1 MGLHSPLSTRLT
13 EKTSLDIEAGKV
25 PPRSGLSI
33 TSRLRGLPVLETLA
47 YRDFRW
53 VFLGSFASFMG
64 MNMQLITQS
73 WLVVELMNDSPLA
86 LSLSIVSFTA
96 PITVVSL
103 LGGAMADRIPR
114 RNLIIFSQSGNA
126 VMTFL
131 MATLDVT
138 GVIVFWQVMAIGLV
152 NGSMMALNM
161 PSRQAIISDIVPE
174 SRLMNAVSVNSS
186 SMNLTRVIGPAAAG
200 FLILFIDTW
209 AVFYLVSAVYVFS
222 ALTMSRV
229 HAGSEA
235 AGRSGKGMRGDIG
248 AGLSYVAQDPTRLG
262 LIIMSFIPAL
272 FGYSYYALLPA
283 WGREALDIGSEDLG
297 LMMMLMG
304 VGALVGTLILASM
317 SNFKRRGAFLLLF
330 CLLWGAAL
338 ATFAQT
344 SSYLHAIPLLM
355 LVGLLNSV
363 FMSLNMTLIQIH
375 SSREMRGR
383 VMSISMMSFGVMPLS
398 GVPFGILAEFTDTP
412 FALTL
417 SGLLLVVFTLV
428 FFVAY
433 PSYRRIA

>member
-1 MGLHSPLSTRLT
+1 MKTGLT
-13 EKTSLDIEAGKV
+13 EETSPDIEAGRG
-25 PPRSGLSI
+25 PARSGSSPF
-33 TSRLRGLPVLETLA
+33 SRLSRLPIAETLA

-53 VFLGSFASFMG
+53 VFLGSFASFMA
-64 MNMQLITQS
+64 MNMHMITQS

-96 PITVVSL
+96 PITAVSL
-103 LGGAMADRIPR
+103 VGGVMADRIPR
-114 RNLIIFSQSGNA
+114 RRLVIFSQSGNA

-152 NGSMMALNM
+152 NGSMMAFNM

-174 SRLMNAVSVNSS
+174 DRLMNAVSVNNS
-186 SMNLTRVIGPAAAG
+186 SMNLTRVIGPATAG
-200 FLILFIDTW
+200 FLILLVDTW
-209 AVFYLVSAVYVFS
+209 AVFYLVSLVYVFS
-222 ALTMSRV
+222 ALSMAMVRSGSRP
-229 HAGSEA
+229 A
-235 AGRSGKGMRGDIG
+235 ARSGKGVTGDIG
-248 AGLSYVAQDPTRLG
+248 AGLSYVAQDRTRLG
-262 LIIMSFIPAL
+262 LILMSFIPAL

-297 LMMMLMG
+297 VLMMLMG

-317 SNFKRRGAFLLLF
+317 RDFNRRGAFLLLF
-330 CLLWGAAL
+330 CLMWGVAL
-338 ATFAQT
+338 AAFAQT
-344 SSYLHAIPLLM
+344 TSYLHAIPLLM

-363 FMSLNMTLIQIH
+363 FMSLNMTLIQIY
-375 SSREMRGR
+375 SAPEMRGR
-383 VMSISMMSFGVMPLS
+383 MMSIAMMSFGVMPLS
-398 GVPFGILAEFTDTP
+398 GVPFGILAEFTSTP

-417 SGLLLVVFTLV
+417 SGLLLAAFTLV
-428 FFVAY
+428 FFAVY

>member
-1 MGLHSPLSTRLT
+1 MSTRLT

-174 SRLMNAVSVNSS
+174 SRLMNAVSVNNS

-283 WGREALDIGSEDLG
+283 WGREALDIGSDDLG

>member
-1 MGLHSPLSTRLT
+1 MKTGLT
-13 EKTSLDIEAGKV
+13 EETSPDIEAGAV
-25 PPRSGLSI
+25 IARSGSGPL
-33 TSRLRGLPVLETLA
+33 SRLGRLPITETLA
-47 YRDFRW
+47 YPDFRW
-53 VFLGSFASFMG
+53 VFLGSFASFMA
-64 MNMQLITQS
+64 MNMNLVTQS

-103 LGGAMADRIPR
+103 VGGVMADRIPR
-114 RNLIIFSQSGNA
+114 RRLVIISQSGNA
-126 VMTFL
+126 LMTFL
-131 MATLDVT
+131 MATLDLT
-138 GVIVFWQVMAIGLV
+138 GVIDFWQVMAIGLV
-152 NGSMMALNM
+152 NGSMMAFNM

-174 SRLMNAVSVNSS
+174 NRLMNAVSVNNS
-186 SMNLTRVIGPAAAG
+186 SMNLTRVIGPATAG

-209 AVFYLVSAVYVFS
+209 AVFYLVSLVYVFS
-222 ALTMSRV
+222 ALSMTMVR
-229 HAGSEA
+229 AGSKPVA
-235 AGRSGKGMRGDIG
+235 RSGKGVTGDIG
-248 AGLSYVAQDPTRLG
+248 AGLAYVAKNQTRLG

-297 LMMMLMG
+297 VLMMLMG

-317 SNFKRRGAFLLLF
+317 RNFDRRGAFLLLF

-344 SSYLHAIPLLM
+344 SSYLHAVPLLM

-363 FMSLNMTLIQIH
+363 FMSLNMTLIQIY
-375 SSREMRGR
+375 SAPEMRGR
-383 VMSISMMSFGVMPLS
+383 MMSIAMMSFGVMPLS
-398 GVPFGILAEFTDTP
+398 GVPFGILAEFTNTP

-417 SGLLLVVFTLV
+417 SGLLLVAFTLV
-428 FFVAY
+428 FAAVY

>member
-1 MGLHSPLSTRLT
+1 MC
-13 EKTSLDIEAGKV
+13 
-25 PPRSGLSI
+25 
-33 TSRLRGLPVLETLA
+33 
-47 YRDFRW
+47 
-53 VFLGSFASFMG
+53 
-64 MNMQLITQS
+64 MNMQLVTQS

-114 RNLIIFSQSGNA
+114 RQLVIFSQGGNA
-126 VMTFL
+126 VMTFT
-131 MATLDVT
+131 MATLDAT
-138 GVIVFWQVMAIGLV
+138 GVIAFSHVMAIGLA
-152 NGSMMALNM
+152 NGSMMAFNM

-174 SRLMNAVSVNSS
+174 SRLMNAVSVNNS
-186 SMNLTRVIGPAAAG
+186 SMNLTRVIGPATAG
-200 FLILFIDTW
+200 FLILFVDTW
-209 AVFYLVSAVYVFS
+209 AVFYLVTVMYIFS
-222 ALTMSRV
+222 ALSMAMVR
-229 HAGSEA
+229 AGSEA
-235 AGRSGKGMRGDIG
+235 VARSGMGVRGDIG

-297 LMMMLMG
+297 ILMMLMG
-304 VGALVGTLILASM
+304 VGALIGTLILASM
-317 SNFKRRGAFLLLF
+317 RNFNRRGTFLLLF
-330 CLLWGAAL
+330 CLLWGVAL

-355 LVGLLNSV
+355 LIGLLNSV

-375 SSREMRGR
+375 ASREMRGR
-383 VMSISMMSFGVMPLS
+383 MMSIAMMSFGVMPLS
-398 GVPFGILAEFTDTP
+398 GVPFGILAEFTGTP
-412 FALTL
+412 FSLML
-417 SGLLLVVFTLV
+417 SGLLLVAFTLI
-428 FFVAY
+428 FSVAY

>member
-1 MGLHSPLSTRLT
+1 MNTGITEETSP
-13 EKTSLDIEAGKV
+13 DIEAGQA
-25 PPRSGLSI
+25 PPRAAFSPL
-33 TSRLRGLPVLETLA
+33 TRLQRLPIAEAFA

-53 VFLGSFASFMG
+53 VFLGSFASFMC
-64 MNMQLITQS
+64 MNMQLVTQS

-103 LGGAMADRIPR
+103 IGGAMADRIPR
-114 RNLIIFSQSGNA
+114 RRLVIISQIGNA
-126 VMTFL
+126 AMTFM
-131 MATLDVT
+131 MATLDAT
-138 GVIVFWQVMAIGLV
+138 GFIVFWHVMAIGLV
-152 NGSMMALNM
+152 NGSMMAFNM

-174 SRLMNAVSVNSS
+174 SRLMNAVSVNNS
-186 SMNLTRVIGPAAAG
+186 SMNLTRVIGPATAG

-209 AVFYLVSAVYVFS
+209 AVFYLVTVMYIFS
-222 ALTMSRV
+222 ALSMAMVRV
-229 HAGSEA
+229 GSEA
-235 AGRSGKGMRGDIG
+235 VSRSGKGVRSDIG

-297 LMMMLMG
+297 ILMMLMG

-317 SNFKRRGAFLLLF
+317 RNFNRRGAFLLLF
-330 CLLWGAAL
+330 CLLWGVVL

-355 LVGLLNSV
+355 IIGLLNSV

-375 SSREMRGR
+375 ASREMRGR
-383 VMSISMMSFGVMPLS
+383 MMSIAMMSFGLMPLS
-398 GVPFGILAEFTDTP
+398 GVPFGILAEFTGTP

-417 SGLLLVVFTLV
+417 SGLLLVAFTLV
-428 FFVAY
+428 FAAVY

>member
-1 MGLHSPLSTRLT
+1 M
-13 EKTSLDIEAGKV
+13 V
-25 PPRSGLSI
+25 PARSGFSPR
-33 TSRLRGLPVLETLA
+33 SRLRGLPIVKTLA

-53 VFLGSFASFMG
+53 VFLGSFASFMA
-64 MNMQLITQS
+64 MNMQMVTQS

-86 LSLSIVSFTA
+86 LSLSIVSVTA

-103 LGGAMADRIPR
+103 FGGAMADRIPR
-114 RNLIIFSQSGNA
+114 RRLVIVSQSGNA

-131 MATLDVT
+131 MATLDAT
-138 GVIVFWQVMAIGLV
+138 GLVVFWQVMAIGLI
-152 NGSMMALNM
+152 NGSMMAFNM

-174 SRLMNAVSVNSS
+174 SRLMNAVSVNNS
-186 SMNLTRVIGPAAAG
+186 SMNLTRVAGPAAAG
-200 FLILFIDTW
+200 FLILLVDTW
-209 AVFYLVSAVYVFS
+209 AVFYIVSVVYVFS
-222 ALTMSRV
+222 ALSMVMVR
-229 HAGSEA
+229 AGSEA
-235 AGRSGKGMRGDIG
+235 VARSGKGVRGDIG
-248 AGLSYVAQDPTRLG
+248 AGLSYVARDATRRG
-262 LIIMSFIPAL
+262 LIVMSFIPAL

-297 LMMMLMG
+297 LLMMFMG
-304 VGALVGTLILASM
+304 AGALVGSLILASVQ
-317 SNFKRRGAFLLLF
+317 NFSRRGAFLLLF

-344 SSYLHAIPLLM
+344 SSYLHAVPLLI

-363 FMSLNMTLIQIH
+363 FMSLNMTLIQTS

-383 VMSISMMSFGVMPLS
+383 VMSIAMMSFGLMPLS

-428 FFVAY
+428 FAIVY

>member
-1 MGLHSPLSTRLT
+1 MSTRLT
-13 EKTSLDIEAGKV
+13 EETSLDIEAGKV

-283 WGREALDIGSEDLG
+283 WGREALDIGSDDLG

-317 SNFKRRGAFLLLF
+317 RNFKRRGAFLLLF

-417 SGLLLVVFTLV
+417 SGLLLVVFTLI
-428 FFVAY
+428 FFAAY

>member
-1 MGLHSPLSTRLT
+1 MKTGLT
-13 EKTSLDIEAGKV
+13 EETSPDIAAGRV
-25 PPRSGLSI
+25 PTRSGTGPL
-33 TSRLRGLPVLETLA
+33 SRLRRLPIAETLA

-53 VFLGSFASFMG
+53 VFLGSFASFMA
-64 MNMQLITQS
+64 MNMNLVTQS
-73 WLVVELMNDSPLA
+73 WLVVELMDDSPLA

-103 LGGAMADRIPR
+103 VGGAMADRIPR
-114 RNLIIFSQSGNA
+114 RRLVIFSQSGNA

-131 MATLDVT
+131 MATLDAT

-152 NGSMMALNM
+152 NGSMMAFNM

-174 SRLMNAVSVNSS
+174 ARLMNAVSVNNS

-200 FLILFIDTW
+200 FLILLVDTW
-209 AVFYLVSAVYVFS
+209 AVFYLVSLVYVFS
-222 ALTMSRV
+222 ALSMAMVR
-229 HAGSEA
+229 AGSEA
-235 AGRSGKGMRGDIG
+235 AARSGKGVRGDIG

-262 LIIMSFIPAL
+262 LILMSFIPAL

-297 LMMMLMG
+297 LLMMLMG

-317 SNFKRRGAFLLLF
+317 HNFNRRGAFLLLF

-338 ATFAQT
+338 AAFAQT
-344 SSYLHAIPLLM
+344 SSYLSAIPLLM

-363 FMSLNMTLIQIH
+363 FMSLNMTLIQTH
-375 SSREMRGR
+375 ASREMRGR
-383 VMSISMMSFGVMPLS
+383 VMSIAMMSFGLMPLS
-398 GVPFGILAEFTDTP
+398 GVPFGILAEFTGTSY
-412 FALTL
+412 ALTL
-417 SGLLLVVFTLV
+417 SGLLLVAFTLV
-428 FFVAY
+428 FAAVY

>member
-1 MGLHSPLSTRLT
+1 MGLTEEPSP
-13 EKTSLDIEAGKV
+13 DVEAGTA
-25 PPRSGLSI
+25 PARSGFGPR
-33 TSRLRGLPVLETLA
+33 SRLRGLPIVKTLG

-53 VFLGSFASFMG
+53 VFLGSFASFMA
-64 MNMQLITQS
+64 MNMQMVTQS

-86 LSLSIVSFTA
+86 LSLSIVSVTA

-114 RNLIIFSQSGNA
+114 RHLVIFSQSGNA

-131 MATLDVT
+131 MATLDAT
-138 GVIVFWQVMAIGLV
+138 GLVAFWQVMAIGLI
-152 NGSMMALNM
+152 NGSMMAFNM

-174 SRLMNAVSVNSS
+174 SRLMNAVSVNNS
-186 SMNLTRVIGPAAAG
+186 SMNLTRVAGPAAAG
-200 FLILFIDTW
+200 FLILLVDTW
-209 AVFYLVSAVYVFS
+209 AVFYLVSVVYVFS
-222 ALTMSRV
+222 ALSMVMVR
-229 HAGSEA
+229 AGSEA
-235 AGRSGKGMRGDIG
+235 VARSGKGMRGDIG
-248 AGLSYVAQDPTRLG
+248 AGLSYVAQDATRRG

-297 LMMMLMG
+297 LLMMFMG
-304 VGALVGTLILASM
+304 AGALVGTLILASM
-317 SNFKRRGAFLLLF
+317 QNFNRRGAFLLLF

-344 SSYLHAIPLLM
+344 SSYLHAVPLLI
-355 LVGLLNSV
+355 LIGLLNSV
-363 FMSLNMTLIQIH
+363 FMSLNMTLIQTN

-383 VMSISMMSFGVMPLS
+383 VMSIAMMSFGLMPLS
-398 GVPFGILAEFTDTP
+398 GVPFGVLAEFTDTP

-417 SGLLLVVFTLV
+417 SGLLLIGFTLV
-428 FFVAY
+428 FAVAY
-433 PSYRRIA
+433 PTYRRIA

>member
-1 MGLHSPLSTRLT
+1 MSTGLT
-13 EKTSLDIEAGKV
+13 EETSLDIEAGKV

-33 TSRLRGLPVLETLA
+33 PSRLRGLPVFETLA

-174 SRLMNAVSVNSS
+174 SRLMNAVSVNNS

-317 SNFKRRGAFLLLF
+317 RNFKRRGAFLLLF
-330 CLLWGAAL
+330 CLLWGVAL
-338 ATFAQT
+338 AMFAQT

-428 FFVAY
+428 FFAIY

>member
-1 MGLHSPLSTRLT
+1 MKTGLT
-13 EKTSLDIEAGKV
+13 EETPPDIEAGTV
-25 PPRSGLSI
+25 PARSGSGAV
-33 TSRLRGLPVLETLA
+33 SRLGRIPLFETLA

-53 VFLGSFASFMG
+53 VFLGSFASFMA
-64 MNMQLITQS
+64 MNMNLVTQS
-73 WLVVELMNDSPLA
+73 WLVVELMDDSPLA

-103 LGGAMADRIPR
+103 FGGVMADRIPR
-114 RNLIIFSQSGNA
+114 RRLVMISQSGNA
-126 VMTFL
+126 AMTFL

-138 GVIVFWQVMAIGLV
+138 GVIDFWQVMAIGLV
-152 NGSMMALNM
+152 NGSMMAFNM

-174 SRLMNAVSVNSS
+174 ARLMNAVSVNNS

-209 AVFYLVSAVYVFS
+209 AVFYLVSLVYVFS
-222 ALTMSRV
+222 ALSMAMVR
-229 HAGSEA
+229 AGSRPA
-235 AGRSGKGMRGDIG
+235 ARSGKGVTGDIG
-248 AGLSYVAQDPTRLG
+248 AGLSYVAQDPTRRG
-262 LIIMSFIPAL
+262 LILMSFIPAL

-297 LMMMLMG
+297 VLMMLMG

-317 SNFKRRGAFLLLF
+317 RNFSRRGTFLLLF

-344 SSYLHAIPLLM
+344 SSYAAAIPLLM

-363 FMSLNMTLIQIH
+363 FMSLNMTLIQLY
-375 SSREMRGR
+375 SSAEMRGR
-383 VMSISMMSFGVMPLS
+383 MMSIAMMSFGVMPLS
-398 GVPFGILAEFTDTP
+398 GVPFGILAEFTSTP

-417 SGLLLVVFTLV
+417 SGLLLVAFTLV
-428 FFVAY
+428 FSAAY

>member
-1 MGLHSPLSTRLT
+1 M
-13 EKTSLDIEAGKV
+13 
-25 PPRSGLSI
+25 
-33 TSRLRGLPVLETLA
+33 
-47 YRDFRW
+47 
-53 VFLGSFASFMG
+53 
-64 MNMQLITQS
+64 
-73 WLVVELMNDSPLA
+73 
-86 LSLSIVSFTA
+86 
-96 PITVVSL
+96 
-103 LGGAMADRIPR
+103 
-114 RNLIIFSQSGNA
+114 
-126 VMTFL
+126 
-131 MATLDVT
+131 
-138 GVIVFWQVMAIGLV
+138 
-152 NGSMMALNM
+152 
-161 PSRQAIISDIVPE
+161 
-174 SRLMNAVSVNSS
+174 
-186 SMNLTRVIGPAAAG
+186 
-200 FLILFIDTW
+200 
-209 AVFYLVSAVYVFS
+209 
-222 ALTMSRV
+222 

-317 SNFKRRGAFLLLF
+317 RNFKRRGAFLLLF
-330 CLLWGAAL
+330 CLLWGVAL

>member
-1 MGLHSPLSTRLT
+1 
-13 EKTSLDIEAGKV
+13 
-25 PPRSGLSI
+25 
-33 TSRLRGLPVLETLA
+33 
-47 YRDFRW
+47 
-53 VFLGSFASFMG
+53 
-64 MNMQLITQS
+64 MNMQLVTQA

-114 RNLIIFSQSGNA
+114 RRLVIFSQIGNA
-126 VMTFL
+126 AMTFL
-131 MATLDVT
+131 LATLDAT
-138 GVIVFWQVMAIGLV
+138 GLIVFWQVMAIGFV
-152 NGSMMALNM
+152 NGSMMAFNM

-174 SRLMNAVSVNSS
+174 SRLMTAVSVNNS
-186 SMNLTRVIGPAAAG
+186 SMNLTRVIGPAVAG

-209 AVFYLVSAVYVFS
+209 AVFYLVSLVYVFS
-222 ALTMSRV
+222 ALSMAMV
-229 HAGSEA
+229 HVGSTPVA
-235 AGRSGKGMRGDIG
+235 RSGLGVTGDIG
-248 AGLSYVAQDPTRLG
+248 AGLAYVASDPTRLG

-297 LMMMLMG
+297 LLMMLMG

-317 SNFKRRGAFLLLF
+317 RNFNRRGTFLLLF
-330 CLLWGAAL
+330 CLLWGMAL

-375 SSREMRGR
+375 ASREMRGR
-383 VMSISMMSFGVMPLS
+383 MMSIAMMSFGVMPLS
-398 GVPFGILAEFTDTP
+398 GVPFGILAEFTGTP
-412 FALTL
+412 FSLML
-417 SGLLLVVFTLV
+417 SGLLLVAFTLV
-428 FFVAY
+428 FSVVY

>member
-1 MGLHSPLSTRLT
+1 MKTGLTKETSP
-13 EKTSLDIEAGKV
+13 DIEAGRV
-25 PPRSGLSI
+25 PTRSGFSPI
-33 TSRLRGLPVLETLA
+33 SHLRRLPVAETLA

-53 VFLGSFASFMG
+53 VFLGSFASFMA
-64 MNMQLITQS
+64 MNMQLVTQS

-103 LGGAMADRIPR
+103 FGGVMADRIPR
-114 RNLIIFSQSGNA
+114 RRLVIFSQSGNA

-131 MATLDVT
+131 LATLDAT
-138 GVIVFWQVMAIGLV
+138 GLIVFWQVMAIGFI
-152 NGSMMALNM
+152 NGSMMAFNM

-174 SRLMNAVSVNSS
+174 SRLMNAISVNNS
-186 SMNLTRVIGPAAAG
+186 SMNLTRVVGPAMAG
-200 FLILFIDTW
+200 FLILLIDTW
-209 AVFYLVSAVYVFS
+209 AVFYLVSVVYVFA
-222 ALTMSRV
+222 ALSMAMVR
-229 HAGSEA
+229 AGSEGVA
-235 AGRSGKGMRGDIG
+235 RSGKGMRGDIG
-248 AGLSYVAQDPTRLG
+248 AGLSYVAEDPTRRG

-297 LMMMLMG
+297 LLMMLMG
-304 VGALVGTLILASM
+304 VGALIGTLILASM
-317 SNFKRRGAFLLLF
+317 QHFNQRGAFLLLF

-338 ATFAQT
+338 AAFAQT

-363 FMSLNMTLIQIH
+363 FMSLNMTLIQMH

-383 VMSISMMSFGVMPLS
+383 VMSIAMMSFGVMPLS

-417 SGLLLVVFTLV
+417 SGLLLVAFTLV
-428 FFVAY
+428 FAAVY

>member
-1 MGLHSPLSTRLT
+1 MSTRLT

-248 AGLSYVAQDPTRLG
+248 AGLSYVAHDPTRLG

-428 FFVAY
+428 FFAVY

>member
-1 MGLHSPLSTRLT
+1 MNTRLT

-174 SRLMNAVSVNSS
+174 SRLMNAVSVNNS

-222 ALTMSRV
+222 ALTMSKV

-317 SNFKRRGAFLLLF
+317 RNFKRRGAFLLLF

>member
-1 MGLHSPLSTRLT
+1 
-13 EKTSLDIEAGKV
+13 
-25 PPRSGLSI
+25 
-33 TSRLRGLPVLETLA
+33 
-47 YRDFRW
+47 
-53 VFLGSFASFMG
+53 
-64 MNMQLITQS
+64 MNMQLVTQS

-114 RNLIIFSQSGNA
+114 RRLVIYSQVGNGA
-126 VMTFL
+126 MTFL
-131 MATLDVT
+131 MATLDAT
-138 GVIVFWQVMAIGLV
+138 GFIVFWQVMAIGLV
-152 NGSMMALNM
+152 NGSMMAFNM

-174 SRLMNAVSVNSS
+174 SRLMNAVSVNNS
-186 SMNLTRVIGPAAAG
+186 SMNLTRVIGPATAG

-209 AVFYLVSAVYVFS
+209 AVFYLVTIMYIFS
-222 ALTMSRV
+222 ALSMAMVR
-229 HAGSEA
+229 AGSEA
-235 AGRSGKGMRGDIG
+235 VSRSGKGVRDDIG

-297 LMMMLMG
+297 ILMMLMG

-317 SNFKRRGAFLLLF
+317 RNFNRRGVFLLLF
-330 CLLWGAAL
+330 CLLWGIAL

-355 LVGLLNSV
+355 LIGLLNSV

-375 SSREMRGR
+375 ASREMRGR
-383 VMSISMMSFGVMPLS
+383 MMSIAMMSFGLMPLS
-398 GVPFGILAEFTDTP
+398 GVPFGILAEYTGTP
-412 FALTL
+412 SALTL
-417 SGLLLVVFTLV
+417 SGLLLIAFTLV
-428 FFVAY
+428 FSVAY

>member
-1 MGLHSPLSTRLT
+1 MGPART
-13 EKTSLDIEAGKV
+13 GFG
-25 PPRSGLSI
+25 PR
-33 TSRLRGLPVLETLA
+33 SRLRGLPLIKTLA

-53 VFLGSFASFMG
+53 VFLGSFASFMA
-64 MNMQLITQS
+64 MNMQMVTQS

-86 LSLSIVSFTA
+86 LSLSIVSVTA
-96 PITVVSL
+96 PITFVSL

-114 RNLIIFSQSGNA
+114 RHLVILSQSGNA

-131 MATLDVT
+131 LATLDAT
-138 GVIVFWQVMAIGLV
+138 GLVAFWQVMAIGLI
-152 NGSMMALNM
+152 NGSMMAFNM

-174 SRLMNAVSVNSS
+174 SRLMNAVSVNNS
-186 SMNLTRVIGPAAAG
+186 SMNLTRVAGPATAG
-200 FLILFIDTW
+200 FLILLVDTW
-209 AVFYLVSAVYVFS
+209 AVFYLVSVVYVFS
-222 ALTMSRV
+222 ALSMVMVR
-229 HAGSEA
+229 AGSEA
-235 AGRSGKGMRGDIG
+235 VARSGKGVRGDIG
-248 AGLSYVAQDPTRLG
+248 AGLSYVARDPTRRG

-297 LMMMLMG
+297 LLMMFMG
-304 VGALVGTLILASM
+304 AGALVGTLILASM
-317 SNFKRRGAFLLLF
+317 QNFSRRGAFLLLF

-344 SSYLHAIPLLM
+344 SSYLHAVPLLVM
-355 LVGLLNSV
+355 VGLLNSA
-363 FMSLNMTLIQIH
+363 FMSLNMTLIQTN

-383 VMSISMMSFGVMPLS
+383 VMSIAMMSFGLMPLS
-398 GVPFGILAEFTDTP
+398 GVPFGVLAEFTDTP

-428 FFVAY
+428 FAVAY

>member
-1 MGLHSPLSTRLT
+1 
-13 EKTSLDIEAGKV
+13 
-25 PPRSGLSI
+25 
-33 TSRLRGLPVLETLA
+33 
-47 YRDFRW
+47 
-53 VFLGSFASFMG
+53 
-64 MNMQLITQS
+64 MNMQLVTQS

-114 RNLIIFSQSGNA
+114 RQLVIFSQGGNA
-126 VMTFL
+126 VMTFT
-131 MATLDVT
+131 MATLDAT
-138 GVIVFWQVMAIGLV
+138 GVIAFSHVMAIGLA
-152 NGSMMALNM
+152 NGSMMAFNM

-174 SRLMNAVSVNSS
+174 SRLMNAVSVNNS
-186 SMNLTRVIGPAAAG
+186 SMNLTRVIGPATAG
-200 FLILFIDTW
+200 FLILFVDTW
-209 AVFYLVSAVYVFS
+209 AVFYLVTVMYIFS
-222 ALTMSRV
+222 ALSMAMVR
-229 HAGSEA
+229 AGSEA
-235 AGRSGKGMRGDIG
+235 VARSGMGVRGDIG

-297 LMMMLMG
+297 ILMMLMG
-304 VGALVGTLILASM
+304 VGALIGTLILASM
-317 SNFKRRGAFLLLF
+317 RNFNRRGTFLLLF
-330 CLLWGAAL
+330 CLLWGVAL

-355 LVGLLNSV
+355 LIGLLNSV

-375 SSREMRGR
+375 ASREMRGR
-383 VMSISMMSFGVMPLS
+383 MMSIAMMSFGVMPLS
-398 GVPFGILAEFTDTP
+398 GVPFGILAEFTGTP
-412 FALTL
+412 FSLML
-417 SGLLLVVFTLV
+417 SGLLLVAFTLI
-428 FFVAY
+428 FSVAY

>member
-1 MGLHSPLSTRLT
+1 MGRTEETSP
-13 EKTSLDIEAGKV
+13 DIEAGTF
-25 PPRSGLSI
+25 PARSGFSPR
-33 TSRLRGLPVLETLA
+33 SRLRALPIVKTLA

-53 VFLGSFASFMG
+53 VFLGSFASFMA
-64 MNMQLITQS
+64 MNMQMVTQS

-86 LSLSIVSFTA
+86 LSLSIVSVTA

-103 LGGAMADRIPR
+103 FGGAMADRIPR
-114 RNLIIFSQSGNA
+114 RHLVIVSQSGNA

-131 MATLDVT
+131 MATLDAT
-138 GVIVFWQVMAIGLV
+138 GLVVFWQVMAIGLI
-152 NGSMMALNM
+152 NGSLMAFNM

-174 SRLMNAVSVNSS
+174 SRLMNAVSVNNS
-186 SMNLTRVIGPAAAG
+186 SMNLTRVAGPAAAG
-200 FLILFIDTW
+200 FLILLVDTW
-209 AVFYLVSAVYVFS
+209 AVFYIVSVVYVFS
-222 ALTMSRV
+222 ALSMVMVR
-229 HAGSEA
+229 AGSEA
-235 AGRSGKGMRGDIG
+235 VARSGKGVRGDIG
-248 AGLSYVAQDPTRLG
+248 AGLSYVAQDATRRG
-262 LIIMSFIPAL
+262 LIVMSFIPAL

-297 LMMMLMG
+297 LLMMFMG
-304 VGALVGTLILASM
+304 AGALVGSLILASVQ
-317 SNFKRRGAFLLLF
+317 NFSRRGAFLLLF

-344 SSYLHAIPLLM
+344 SSYLHAVPLLI

-363 FMSLNMTLIQIH
+363 FMSLNMTLIQTS

-383 VMSISMMSFGVMPLS
+383 VMSIAMMSFGLMPLS
-398 GVPFGILAEFTDTP
+398 GVPFGVLAEFTDTP

-428 FFVAY
+428 FAIAY

>member
-1 MGLHSPLSTRLT
+1 M
-13 EKTSLDIEAGKV
+13 V
-25 PPRSGLSI
+25 PDRSGSSPR
-33 TSRLRGLPVLETLA
+33 SRLRGLPIVKTLA

-53 VFLGSFASFMG
+53 VFLGSFASFMA
-64 MNMQLITQS
+64 MNMQMVTQS

-86 LSLSIVSFTA
+86 LSLSIVSVTA

-103 LGGAMADRIPR
+103 FGGAMADRIPR
-114 RNLIIFSQSGNA
+114 RRLVIVSQSGNA

-131 MATLDVT
+131 MATLDAT
-138 GVIVFWQVMAIGLV
+138 GLVVFWQVMAIGLI
-152 NGSMMALNM
+152 NGSMMAFNM

-174 SRLMNAVSVNSS
+174 SRLMNAVSVNNS
-186 SMNLTRVIGPAAAG
+186 SMNLTRVAGPAAAG
-200 FLILFIDTW
+200 FLILLVDTW
-209 AVFYLVSAVYVFS
+209 AVFYIVSVVYVFS
-222 ALTMSRV
+222 ALSMAMVR
-229 HAGSEA
+229 AGSEA
-235 AGRSGKGMRGDIG
+235 VARSGKGMRGDIG
-248 AGLSYVAQDPTRLG
+248 AGLSYVARDATRRG
-262 LIIMSFIPAL
+262 LIVMSFIPAL

-297 LMMMLMG
+297 LLMMFMG
-304 VGALVGTLILASM
+304 AGALVGSLILASVQ
-317 SNFKRRGAFLLLF
+317 NFSRRGAFLLLF

-344 SSYLHAIPLLM
+344 SSYLHAVPLLI

-363 FMSLNMTLIQIH
+363 FMSLNMTLIQTS

-383 VMSISMMSFGVMPLS
+383 VMSIAMMSFGLMPLS

-428 FFVAY
+428 FAVVY

>member
-1 MGLHSPLSTRLT
+1 M
-13 EKTSLDIEAGKV
+13 V
-25 PPRSGLSI
+25 PARSGFSPR
-33 TSRLRGLPVLETLA
+33 SRLRGLPIVKTLA

-53 VFLGSFASFMG
+53 VFLGSFASFMA
-64 MNMQLITQS
+64 MNMQMVTQS

-86 LSLSIVSFTA
+86 LSLSIVSVTA

-103 LGGAMADRIPR
+103 FGGAMADRIPR
-114 RNLIIFSQSGNA
+114 RHLLIVSQSGNA

-131 MATLDVT
+131 LATLDAT
-138 GVIVFWQVMAIGLV
+138 GLVVFWQVMALGLI
-152 NGSMMALNM
+152 NGSMMAFNM

-174 SRLMNAVSVNSS
+174 SRLMNAVSVNNS
-186 SMNLTRVIGPAAAG
+186 SMNLTRVAGPATAG
-200 FLILFIDTW
+200 FLILLVDTW
-209 AVFYLVSAVYVFS
+209 AVFYLVSGVYVFS
-222 ALTMSRV
+222 ALSMVMVR
-229 HAGSEA
+229 AGSQA
-235 AGRSGKGMRGDIG
+235 VARSGKGMRGDIG
-248 AGLSYVAQDPTRLG
+248 AGLSYVARDSTRRG

-297 LMMMLMG
+297 LLLMFMG
-304 VGALVGTLILASM
+304 VGALVGSLILASAQ
-317 SNFKRRGAFLLLF
+317 NFSRRGAFLLLF

-344 SSYLHAIPLLM
+344 SSYLHAVPLLI

-363 FMSLNMTLIQIH
+363 FMSLNMTLIQTS

-383 VMSISMMSFGVMPLS
+383 VMSIAMMSFGLMPLS
-398 GVPFGILAEFTDTP
+398 GVPFGILAEYTDTP

-428 FFVAY
+428 FAVVY

>member
-1 MGLHSPLSTRLT
+1 MSTGLT
-13 EKTSLDIEAGKV
+13 EETSPDIEAGRV

-174 SRLMNAVSVNSS
+174 SRLMNAVSVNNS

-283 WGREALDIGSEDLG
+283 WGREALDIGSDDLG

>member
-1 MGLHSPLSTRLT
+1 MKTGLT
-13 EKTSLDIEAGKV
+13 EETSPDIEAGRV
-25 PPRSGLSI
+25 PARSGFGPL
-33 TSRLRGLPVLETLA
+33 SRLRRLPIAQTLT

-53 VFLGSFASFMG
+53 VFLGSFASFMA
-64 MNMQLITQS
+64 MNMQLVTQS

-103 LGGAMADRIPR
+103 FGGAMADRIPR
-114 RNLIIFSQSGNA
+114 RRLVIFSQSGNA
-126 VMTFL
+126 AMTFL
-131 MATLDVT
+131 LATLDAT
-138 GVIVFWQVMAIGLV
+138 GFIVFWQVMAIGLI
-152 NGSMMALNM
+152 NGSLMAFNM

-174 SRLMNAVSVNSS
+174 SRLMNAVSVNNS
-186 SMNLTRVIGPAAAG
+186 SMNLTRVVGPATAG
-200 FLILFIDTW
+200 FLILLIDTW
-209 AVFYLVSAVYVFS
+209 AVFYLVSVVYVFS
-222 ALTMSRV
+222 ALSMAMIR
-229 HAGSEA
+229 AGSEA
-235 AGRSGKGMRGDIG
+235 VARSGKGMRGDIG
-248 AGLSYVAQDPTRLG
+248 AGLSYVAEDPTRRG

-297 LMMMLMG
+297 LLMMLMG

-317 SNFKRRGAFLLLF
+317 QSFNRRGAFLLLF

-338 ATFAQT
+338 AAFAQT

-363 FMSLNMTLIQIH
+363 FMSLNMTLIQTS

-383 VMSISMMSFGVMPLS
+383 VMSIAMMSFGVMPLS
-398 GVPFGILAEFTDTP
+398 GVPFGILAEFTNTP

-417 SGLLLVVFTLV
+417 SGLLLVAFTLV
-428 FFVAY
+428 FTAVY

>member
-1 MGLHSPLSTRLT
+1 MKTGLT
-13 EKTSLDIEAGKV
+13 EETSPDIEAGRV
-25 PPRSGLSI
+25 PARSGFSPL
-33 TSRLRGLPVLETLA
+33 SRLRRLPVAETLA

-53 VFLGSFASFMG
+53 VFLGSFASFMA
-64 MNMQLITQS
+64 MNMQMVTQS

-103 LGGAMADRIPR
+103 FGGVMADRIPR
-114 RNLIIFSQSGNA
+114 RHLVIFSQIGNA

-131 MATLDVT
+131 LATLDAT
-138 GVIVFWQVMAIGLV
+138 GLIVFWQVMAIGFI
-152 NGSMMALNM
+152 NGSMMAFNM

-174 SRLMNAVSVNSS
+174 ARLMNAISVNNS
-186 SMNLTRVIGPAAAG
+186 SMNLTRVVGPATAG
-200 FLILFIDTW
+200 FLILLIDTW
-209 AVFYLVSAVYVFS
+209 AVFYLVSVVYVFS
-222 ALTMSRV
+222 ALSMAMVR
-229 HAGSEA
+229 AGSEA
-235 AGRSGKGMRGDIG
+235 IARSGKGMRGDIG
-248 AGLSYVAQDPTRLG
+248 AGLSYVAQDPTRRG
-262 LIIMSFIPAL
+262 LIVMSFIPAL

-297 LMMMLMG
+297 LLMMLMG

-317 SNFKRRGAFLLLF
+317 QNFNQRGAFLLLF

-355 LVGLLNSV
+355 LVGLLHSV

-383 VMSISMMSFGVMPLS
+383 VMSIAMMSFGVMPLS

-417 SGLLLVVFTLV
+417 SGLLLVAFTLV
-428 FFVAY
+428 FAAVY